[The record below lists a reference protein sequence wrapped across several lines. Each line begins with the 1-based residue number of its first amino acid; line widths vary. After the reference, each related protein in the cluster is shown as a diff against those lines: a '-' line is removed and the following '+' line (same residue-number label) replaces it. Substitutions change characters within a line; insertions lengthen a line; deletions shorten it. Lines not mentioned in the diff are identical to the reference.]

1 MGKLLAAAENSMIET
16 MKYIYG
22 INCPNDMESNLSNSH
37 KAKLIVAHVK
47 SLCGVCSHANWIV
60 RNLKKSKRSLIKY
73 VCIYVILIYIP
84 NCSALFDF
92 ISLESISLIPRLS

>member
-47 SLCGVCSHANWIV
+47 SLCSVCSHAN
-60 RNLKKSKRSLIKY
+60 
-73 VCIYVILIYIP
+73 
-84 NCSALFDF
+84 
-92 ISLESISLIPRLS
+92 